1 MSLGRDQK
9 SILGTAMD
17 FREALF
23 SGFITPE
30 QLAISKTLT
39 KPRDEYKTIPQ
50 HVLAANKADLL
61 GNHYEVGDKIQF
73 LHTKGGVEPLHAGVK
88 GIDYDY
94 YWNKVVAPIITR
106 TTGLTFKKAYHT
118 LDSFI

>member
-1 MSLGRDQK
+1 MEQ
-9 SILGTAMD
+9 ILEASMA

-39 KPRDEYKTIPQ
+39 KPREEYKTIPQ
-50 HVLAANKADLL
+50 HVKAANKADLL

-73 LHTKGGVEPLHAGVK
+73 LHVKGGVEPLHLGVK
-88 GIDYDY
+88 DIDYAY
-94 YWNKVVAPIITR
+94 YWDKVAAPMITR
-106 TTGLTFKKAYHT
+106 TTGLAFKKGYHT
-118 LDSFI
+118 LDSFT